1 MRFPT
6 IARERLKHARA
17 NARVTRA
24 RKHPRTIDSSRAN
37 DRRAPARVRARLDRV
52 VRDSCPS
59 VGTRRT
65 KDCRAAAKTRD
76 RARRAARTT
85 ARAHIRRDARDGGAR
100 RAALAPHLPPERGRR
115 AANPLPRDRV
125 APPPPPRG
133 QQRGRRLPPPVPAS
147 SDAVATPRRRTVR
160 KDIVT
165 RVESPDRRAER
176 HRGCAG
182 NPSRSPPVVAGVRHP
197 ASALA
202 GTARAA
208 QLIAVS
214 V

>member
-24 RKHPRTIDSSRAN
+24 RKHPRTINSSRAN

-85 ARAHIRRDARDGGAR
+85 ARAHIRRDARDGGAFFEELFFR
-100 RAALAPHLPPERGRR
+100 FAG
-115 AANPLPRDRV
+115 
-125 APPPPPRG
+125 G
-133 QQRGRRLPPPVPAS
+133 S
-147 SDAVATPRRRTVR
+147 S
-160 KDIVT
+160 
-165 RVESPDRRAER
+165 SP
-176 HRGCAG
+176 
-182 NPSRSPPVVAGVRHP
+182 PSRSR
-197 ASALA
+197 
-202 GTARAA
+202 RRRRR
-208 QLIAVS
+208 
-214 V
+214 